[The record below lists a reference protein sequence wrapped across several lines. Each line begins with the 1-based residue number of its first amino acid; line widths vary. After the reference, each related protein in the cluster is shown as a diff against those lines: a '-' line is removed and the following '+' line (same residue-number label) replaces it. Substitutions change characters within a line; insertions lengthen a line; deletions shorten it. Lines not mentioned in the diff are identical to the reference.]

1 MTRAEKIILAL
12 CGIGGLLFAFALK
25 AFGGECI
32 VWTNQSY
39 RTVTMPAGDGANE
52 IIRQIDLDGN
62 VLSEA
67 QTLVHVVPKVTDEE
81 TRRFCNGDDDCYVSK
96 VMFPSLDEEL
106 IFLSKSEWRNLTN
119 TIERLKDMSAKRWNM
134 EHRTVAGRE
143 AWHGKATN
151 RVISA
156 TSVTWL
162 YADGYTYTETEENAK
177 RARNVHKAPH
187 FAAGA
192 RNPAAPAKKPSP
204 TLPPRLAEKRE
215 AEKSRAGKAREVNA
229 VFGPGGKVLKVEE
242 VK

>member
-1 MTRAEKIILAL
+1 MKMTRAEKIILAL

-25 AFGGECI
+25 AFGDDILIC
-32 VWTNQSY
+32 TNRAYQAY
-39 RTVTMPAGDGANE
+39 TFPAGDGVNE
-52 IIRQIDLDGN
+52 VTQVVDGDGHIVWTSTTLAHVPQKRVIDDMECI
-62 VLSEA
+62 VI
-67 QTLVHVVPKVTDEE
+67 T
-81 TRRFCNGDDDCYVSK
+81 
-96 VMFPSLDEEL
+96 PSMWCD
-106 IFLSKSEWRNLTN
+106 LTN
-119 TIERLKDMSAKRWNM
+119 TVERLKDLSAQRWKN
-134 EHRTVAGRE
+134 EHKTVAGRE

-156 TSVTWL
+156 ASVTWL